1 MPNTSPIISILTD
14 FGERDGYVGTMK
26 GVMLN
31 IVPNAQLIDISHEIQ
46 PQNIQQA
53 ASILADVYTY
63 FPPHTVHLVVVDPG
77 VGSTRQPIAV
87 GTHRGRFVAP
97 DNGVLSGV
105 IRSEESW
112 KAVLLNN
119 QEYWLPT
126 QSNTFHGRDIFSPCA
141 AHLAN
146 GASLE
151 ELGTPLDNL
160 TMLKLVALAISQ
172 HAIKGEVTRIDH
184 FGNVLTNIKV
194 LKWIDTNTLELTPE
208 YDNESQIMQISADKA
223 QVTAGWHTME
233 GIHRTYSE
241 VPVGNKIALVGSG
254 GELEIA
260 MNQGNAA
267 ESTAIKVGDPV
278 TIQLSS

>member
-14 FGERDGYVGTMK
+14 FGQRDGYVGTMK
-26 GVMLN
+26 GVILN
-31 IVPNAQLIDISHEIQ
+31 IVPNVQLIDISHEIQ

-53 ASILADVYTY
+53 ASILADIYSY

-87 GTHRGRFVAP
+87 ETPHGRFVAP
-97 DNGVLSGV
+97 DNGVLTGV
-105 IRSEESW
+105 LRSEPSW

-119 QEYWLPT
+119 HEYWLPN
-126 QSNTFHGRDIFSPCA
+126 QSNTFHGRDIFSPSA
-141 AHLAN
+141 AHLAS
-146 GASLE
+146 GISLDKF
-151 ELGTPLDNL
+151 GIPLDKL
-160 TMLKLVALAISQ
+160 TMLKLAALVISQ
-172 HAIKGEVTRIDH
+172 HTIKGEVTRIDH

-194 LKWIDTNTLELTPE
+194 LKWIDANTLELTPE
-208 YDNESQIMQISADKA
+208 YDNKGQMRINAENA
-223 QVTAGWHTME
+223 QVTAGWHTLE

-241 VPVGNKIALVGSG
+241 VPIGNKVALVGSG
-254 GELEIA
+254 GELEISI
-260 MNQGNAA
+260 NQGNAA